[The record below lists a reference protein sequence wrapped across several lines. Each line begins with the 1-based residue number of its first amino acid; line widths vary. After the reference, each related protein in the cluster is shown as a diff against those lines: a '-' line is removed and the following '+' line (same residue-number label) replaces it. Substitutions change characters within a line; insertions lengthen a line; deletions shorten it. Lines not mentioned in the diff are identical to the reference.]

1 MEINMRRDIKK
12 GMKKAAIGIMAATM
26 LTVMAA
32 PVSVLPVSAATV
44 TRGSYDFSNMVVR
57 RVWFNTNDPVFLI
70 DDYER
75 VWLDNNVNVLATGNA
90 TDAKTTSNLMAP
102 MKNMFAYIGA
112 DYKENG
118 DNITITMND
127 TTVKLKIGSSDVE
140 INGKVTSGALTDEQ
154 IPAKVNVKEK
164 YADYNTFLTEDYNVV
179 YLPVAYVLN
188 IFGADMYKD
197 GKMSDSFYAAVP
209 VMKTE
214 SVPSYETSSKGY
226 GMRYDA
232 LLEGTLDVTTS
243 VADLIVALQNEDG
256 GFQVLPDNY
265 EMSQKETGLGSM
277 KDVSSVYNG
286 ATTAE
291 LKYLAKYITANKPE
305 DSKYQDAF
313 VKGIK
318 YLLTTQRDN
327 GGWSMNPGSGSG
339 FNANIE
345 VGNKAMTEVLTLLS
359 DIAILNNQ
367 DYVFARKAMN
377 VDEIKS
383 AVEKGNDFIVKSQ
396 ISNNNKKSG
405 WATQYDKSGNVTMGH
420 TYERE
425 SVSSYTTKDVID
437 YLMTIHNPS
446 QDIKDAV
453 ESAYSWLKDVKIAD
467 KEQKVVKD
475 TSMNNGFDVYLVDG
489 SGTWASNYVYDKAT
503 DSYRPLYSD
512 VDPTR
517 ADQKY
522 VNVYEL
528 YNLDGNSVGNN
539 KINNKDLILYST
551 RTTVSYYDN
560 NLADELIATGYD
572 EWKSYLANG
581 FPEIPKDPADSPD
594 NNGGSDNGNNADN
607 SQNKDTPQTP
617 SESGNAEVSDN
628 NTKTGDKAPVG
639 LLAAVLA
646 VSGLLAGISV
656 YAVRESKK
664 RGLIKDRKSV
674 V

>member
-1 MEINMRRDIKK
+1 MRRDIKK
-12 GMKKAAIGIMAATM
+12 GMKKAAIGIVAATM

-112 DYKENG
+112 DY
-118 DNITITMND
+118 ITITMND

-286 ATTAE
+286 ATTSE

-318 YLLTTQRDN
+318 YLLTTQHDN

-607 SQNKDTPQTP
+607 SQNKNTPQTP

-646 VSGLLAGISV
+646 VSGGLACISV

-664 RGLIKDRKSV
+664 RGLIKK
-674 V
+674 

>member
-1 MEINMRRDIKK
+1 MRRDIKK
-12 GMKKAAIGIMAATM
+12 GMKKAAIGIVAATM

-164 YADYNTFLTEDYNVV
+164 YADFNTFLTEDYNVV

-286 ATTAE
+286 ATTSE

-318 YLLTTQRDN
+318 YLLTTQHDN
-327 GGWSMNPGSGSG
+327 GGWSMNPGSESG

-475 TSMNNGFDVYLVDG
+475 TSMNNGFDVYLVGG

-646 VSGLLAGISV
+646 VSGGLAGISV
-656 YAVRESKK
+656 YAVKESKK
-664 RGLIKDRKSV
+664 RGLIKK
-674 V
+674 

>member
-1 MEINMRRDIKK
+1 MRRDIKK
-12 GMKKAAIGIMAATM
+12 GMKKAAIGIVAATM

-112 DYKENG
+112 DYKEDG

-197 GKMSDSFYAAVP
+197 GKMTDSFYAAVP

-286 ATTAE
+286 ATTSE

-339 FNANIE
+339 FNDNIE

-467 KEQKVVKD
+467 KEQEVVKD

-489 SGTWASNYVYDKAT
+489 SGTWASNYVYDKAN

-581 FPEIPKDPADSPD
+581 FPEIPKDPSDSPD

-646 VSGLLAGISV
+646 VSGGLAGISV

-664 RGLIKDRKSV
+664 RGLIKK
-674 V
+674 

>member
-12 GMKKAAIGIMAATM
+12 GMKKAAIGIVAATM

-286 ATTAE
+286 ATTSE

-318 YLLTTQRDN
+318 YLLTTQHDN

-646 VSGLLAGISV
+646 VSGGLACISV
-656 YAVRESKK
+656 YMS
-664 RGLIKDRKSV
+664 IFIP
-674 V
+674 

>member
-1 MEINMRRDIKK
+1 MRRNIKK

-57 RVWFNTNDPVFLI
+57 RVWFNTDDPVFLI

-75 VWLDNNVNVLATGNA
+75 VWLDKNVNVLATGDA
-90 TDAKTTSNLMAP
+90 TNAKTTSNLMAP

-112 DYKENG
+112 DYKEDG
-118 DNITITMND
+118 DNITITMNN
-127 TTVKLKIGSSDVE
+127 TTVKLKVGSSDVE

-154 IPAKVNVKEK
+154 IPSKVNVKEK

-179 YLPVAYVLN
+179 YLPVAYVLD

-214 SVPSYETSSKGY
+214 YVPSYETSSKGY

-232 LLEGTLDVTTS
+232 LIDGTLDVTTS
-243 VADLIVALQNEDG
+243 IADLIVALQNEDG

-265 EMSQKETGLGSM
+265 EMSQSETGLGSM
-277 KDVSSVYNG
+277 KDVSSIYNG

-291 LKYLAKYITANKPE
+291 LKYLAKYITADKPE
-305 DSKYQDAF
+305 NSKYQDAF

-318 YLLTTQRDN
+318 YLLSTQLDN
-327 GGWSMNPGSGSG
+327 GGWTMNPGSGSG
-339 FNANIE
+339 FNADIE
-345 VGNKAMTEVLTLLS
+345 VGNNAMTEVLALLS
-359 DIAILNNQ
+359 DIAVLNNQ
-367 DYVFARKAMN
+367 DYVFARKVMN

-383 AVEKGNDFIVKSQ
+383 AVQKGNDFIVKSQ
-396 ISNNNKKSG
+396 ISNNNKKAG
-405 WATQYDKSGNVTMGH
+405 WASQYDNSGNVTMGH

-425 SVSSYTTKDVID
+425 SVSSYTTKAVID

-446 QDIKDAV
+446 QEIIDAV
-453 ESAYSWLKDVKIAD
+453 ESSYSWLKDVKIAD
-467 KEQKVVKD
+467 KEQEVVKD

-489 SGTWASNYVYDKAT
+489 SGTWASNYVYEEAT
-503 DSYRPLYSD
+503 ESYRPLYSD

-517 ADQKY
+517 ADQKC
-522 VNVYEL
+522 VNVYDL
-528 YNLDGNSVGNN
+528 YNLDGNSVGNS
-539 KINNKDLILYST
+539 KIDNKDLILYST

-581 FPEIPKDPADSPD
+581 FPEIPTDPSDLPDVPD
-594 NNGGSDNGNNADN
+594 NNGGSDNGNNSADN
-607 SQNKDTPQTP
+607 SQNQDTPQIP
-617 SESGNAEVSDN
+617 SEAGNAEVSDN
-628 NTKTGDKAPVG
+628 NTKTGDRAPVG
-639 LLAAVLA
+639 LLAAILV
-646 VSGLLAGISV
+646 VSGGLAGISV
-656 YAVRESKK
+656 YAKK
-664 RGLIKDRKSV
+664 RGSIRK
-674 V
+674 

>member
-1 MEINMRRDIKK
+1 MRRDIKK
-12 GMKKAAIGIMAATM
+12 GMKKAAIGIVAATM

-112 DYKENG
+112 DYNENG

-286 ATTAE
+286 ATTSE

-467 KEQKVVKD
+467 KEQEVVKD

-489 SGTWASNYVYDKAT
+489 SGTWASNYVYDKAN

-581 FPEIPKDPADSPD
+581 FPEIPKDPVDSPD

-646 VSGLLAGISV
+646 VSGGLAGISV

-664 RGLIKDRKSV
+664 RGLIKK
-674 V
+674 

>member
-12 GMKKAAIGIMAATM
+12 GMKKAAIGIVAATM

-286 ATTAE
+286 ATTSE

-318 YLLTTQRDN
+318 YLLTTQHDN

-594 NNGGSDNGNNADN
+594 NNGGSDNGNNADD

-646 VSGLLAGISV
+646 VSGGLAGISV
-656 YAVRESKK
+656 YAVKESKK
-664 RGLIKDRKSV
+664 RGLIKK
-674 V
+674 

>member
-1 MEINMRRDIKK
+1 MRRDIKK
-12 GMKKAAIGIMAATM
+12 GMKKAAIGIVAATM

-327 GGWSMNPGSGSG
+327 GGWSMNPGSESG

-628 NTKTGDKAPVG
+628 NTKTGDKAPVC

-646 VSGLLAGISV
+646 VSGGLAGISV

-664 RGLIKDRKSV
+664 RGLIKK
-674 V
+674 

>member
-1 MEINMRRDIKK
+1 MRRDIKK
-12 GMKKAAIGIMAATM
+12 GMKKAAIGIVAATM

-286 ATTAE
+286 ATTSE

-318 YLLTTQRDN
+318 YLLTTQHDN

-617 SESGNAEVSDN
+617 SESENAEVSDN

-646 VSGLLAGISV
+646 VSGGLACISV

-664 RGLIKDRKSV
+664 RGLIKK
-674 V
+674 

>member
-1 MEINMRRDIKK
+1 MRRDIKK
-12 GMKKAAIGIMAATM
+12 GMKKAAIGIVAATM

-112 DYKENG
+112 DYKEDG

-127 TTVKLKIGSSDVE
+127 TTVKLKIGSLDVE

-286 ATTAE
+286 ATTSE

-467 KEQKVVKD
+467 KEQEVVKD

-489 SGTWASNYVYDKAT
+489 SGTWASNYVYDKAN

-522 VNVYEL
+522 VNVYDL

-646 VSGLLAGISV
+646 VSGGLAGISV

-664 RGLIKDRKSV
+664 RGLIKK
-674 V
+674 

>member
-1 MEINMRRDIKK
+1 MRRDIKK
-12 GMKKAAIGIMAATM
+12 GMKKAAIGIVAATM

-164 YADYNTFLTEDYNVV
+164 YADFNTFLTEDYNVV

-286 ATTAE
+286 ATTSE

-318 YLLTTQRDN
+318 YLLTTQHDN

-446 QDIKDAV
+446 QDIKDVV

-475 TSMNNGFDVYLVDG
+475 TSMNNGFDVYLIDG

-646 VSGLLAGISV
+646 VSGGLACISV

-664 RGLIKDRKSV
+664 RSLIKK
-674 V
+674 

>member
-1 MEINMRRDIKK
+1 MRRDIKK
-12 GMKKAAIGIMAATM
+12 GMKKAAIGIVAATM

-112 DYKENG
+112 DYKEDG

-286 ATTAE
+286 ATTSE

-318 YLLTTQRDN
+318 YLLTTQHGN

-339 FNANIE
+339 FNDNIE
-345 VGNKAMTEVLTLLS
+345 VGNNAMTEVLTLLS

-467 KEQKVVKD
+467 KEQEVVKD

-489 SGTWASNYVYDKAT
+489 SGTWASNYVYDKAN

-522 VNVYEL
+522 VNVYDL

-646 VSGLLAGISV
+646 VSGGLAGISV

-664 RGLIKDRKSV
+664 RGLIKK
-674 V
+674 

>member
-1 MEINMRRDIKK
+1 MRRDIKK
-12 GMKKAAIGIMAATM
+12 GMKKAAIGIVAATM

-164 YADYNTFLTEDYNVV
+164 YADFNTFLTEDYNVV

-318 YLLTTQRDN
+318 YLLTTQHDN
-327 GGWSMNPGSGSG
+327 GGWSMNPGSESG

-646 VSGLLAGISV
+646 VSGGLACISV

-664 RGLIKDRKSV
+664 RGLIKK
-674 V
+674 

>member
-1 MEINMRRDIKK
+1 MRRDIKK
-12 GMKKAAIGIMAATM
+12 GMKKAAIGIVAATM

-197 GKMSDSFYAAVP
+197 GRMSDSFYAAVP

-286 ATTAE
+286 ATTSE

-405 WATQYDKSGNVTMGH
+405 WATQYDKTGNVTMGH

-646 VSGLLAGISV
+646 VSGGLVCISV

-664 RGLIKDRKSV
+664 RGLIKK
-674 V
+674 

>member
-1 MEINMRRDIKK
+1 MRRDIKK
-12 GMKKAAIGIMAATM
+12 GMKKAAIGIVAATM

-286 ATTAE
+286 ATTSE

-318 YLLTTQRDN
+318 YLLTTQHDN
-327 GGWSMNPGSGSG
+327 GGWSMNPGSESG

-646 VSGLLAGISV
+646 VSGGLACISV

-664 RGLIKDRKSV
+664 RSLIKK
-674 V
+674 

>member
-1 MEINMRRDIKK
+1 MRRDIKK
-12 GMKKAAIGIMAATM
+12 SMKKAAIGIVAATM

-286 ATTAE
+286 ATTSE

-327 GGWSMNPGSGSG
+327 GGWSMNPGSESG

-646 VSGLLAGISV
+646 VSGGLAGISV
-656 YAVRESKK
+656 YAVKESKK
-664 RGLIKDRKSV
+664 RGLIKK
-674 V
+674 

>member
-1 MEINMRRDIKK
+1 MRRDIKK
-12 GMKKAAIGIMAATM
+12 GMKKAAIGIVAATM

-318 YLLTTQRDN
+318 YLLTTQHDN

-475 TSMNNGFDVYLVDG
+475 TSMNNGFDVYLVGG

-646 VSGLLAGISV
+646 VSGGLAGISV

-664 RGLIKDRKSV
+664 RGLIKK
-674 V
+674 

>member
-1 MEINMRRDIKK
+1 MRRDIKK

-179 YLPVAYVLN
+179 YLPVAYVLY

-327 GGWSMNPGSGSG
+327 GGWSMNPGSESG

-646 VSGLLAGISV
+646 VSGGLAGISV

-664 RGLIKDRKSV
+664 RGLIKK
-674 V
+674 

>member
-1 MEINMRRDIKK
+1 MRRDIKK
-12 GMKKAAIGIMAATM
+12 GMKKAAIGIVAATM

-286 ATTAE
+286 ATTSE

-489 SGTWASNYVYDKAT
+489 SGTWASNYVYDKAN

-581 FPEIPKDPADSPD
+581 FPEIPKDPVDSPD

-646 VSGLLAGISV
+646 VSGGLAGISV

-664 RGLIKDRKSV
+664 RGLIKK
-674 V
+674 

>member
-1 MEINMRRDIKK
+1 MRRDIKK
-12 GMKKAAIGIMAATM
+12 GMKKAAIGIVAATM

-140 INGKVTSGALTDEQ
+140 INGKVTSGTLTDEQ

-232 LLEGTLDVTTS
+232 LLEETLDVTTS

-265 EMSQKETGLGSM
+265 EMSQKKTGLGSM

-286 ATTAE
+286 ATTSE

-318 YLLTTQRDN
+318 YLLTTQHDN

-489 SGTWASNYVYDKAT
+489 SGTWASNYVYDKTT

-581 FPEIPKDPADSPD
+581 FPEIPKDPVDSPD

-646 VSGLLAGISV
+646 VSGGLAGISV

-664 RGLIKDRKSV
+664 RSLIKK
-674 V
+674 

>member
-1 MEINMRRDIKK
+1 MRRDIKK
-12 GMKKAAIGIMAATM
+12 GMKKAAIGIVAATM

-112 DYKENG
+112 DYKEDG

-127 TTVKLKIGSSDVE
+127 TTVKLKIGSLDVE

-286 ATTAE
+286 ATTSE

-467 KEQKVVKD
+467 KEQEVVKD

-646 VSGLLAGISV
+646 VSGGLAGISV

-664 RGLIKDRKSV
+664 RGLIKK
-674 V
+674 

>member
-1 MEINMRRDIKK
+1 MRRDIKK
-12 GMKKAAIGIMAATM
+12 GMKKAAIGIVAATM

-164 YADYNTFLTEDYNVV
+164 YADFNTFLTEDYNVV

-327 GGWSMNPGSGSG
+327 GGWSMNPGSESG

-646 VSGLLAGISV
+646 VSGGLAGISV
-656 YAVRESKK
+656 YVVRESKK
-664 RGLIKDRKSV
+664 RGLIKK
-674 V
+674 

>member
-1 MEINMRRDIKK
+1 MRRDIKK
-12 GMKKAAIGIMAATM
+12 GMKKAAIGIVAATM
-26 LTVMAA
+26 LTVM
-32 PVSVLPVSAATV
+32 AATV

-90 TDAKTTSNLMAP
+90 TAYFSTSNLMAP

-318 YLLTTQRDN
+318 YLLTTQHDN
-327 GGWSMNPGSGSG
+327 GGWSMNPGSESG

-594 NNGGSDNGNNADN
+594 NNGGSDSGNNADN

-664 RGLIKDRKSV
+664 RGLIKK
-674 V
+674 

>member
-1 MEINMRRDIKK
+1 MRRDIKK
-12 GMKKAAIGIMAATM
+12 GMKKAAIGIVAATM

-286 ATTAE
+286 ATTSE

-318 YLLTTQRDN
+318 YLLTTQHDN
-327 GGWSMNPGSGSG
+327 GGWSMNPGSESG

-405 WATQYDKSGNVTMGH
+405 WATQYDKFGNVTMGH

-594 NNGGSDNGNNADN
+594 NNGGSDNGNNVDN
-607 SQNKDTPQTP
+607 SQNKDTPHTP

-646 VSGLLAGISV
+646 VSGGLACISV

-664 RGLIKDRKSV
+664 RGLIKK
-674 V
+674 

>member
-1 MEINMRRDIKK
+1 MRRDIKK
-12 GMKKAAIGIMAATM
+12 GMKKAAIGIVAATM

-226 GMRYDA
+226 GMRYDV

-286 ATTAE
+286 ATTSE

-318 YLLTTQRDN
+318 YLLTTQHDN

-453 ESAYSWLKDVKIAD
+453 ESAYSWLKNVKIAD

-539 KINNKDLILYST
+539 RINNKDLILYST

-581 FPEIPKDPADSPD
+581 FPEIPKDLADSPD

-646 VSGLLAGISV
+646 VSGGLACISV

-664 RGLIKDRKSV
+664 RGLIKK
-674 V
+674 

>member
-12 GMKKAAIGIMAATM
+12 GMKKAAIGIVAATM

-286 ATTAE
+286 ATTSE

-318 YLLTTQRDN
+318 YLLTTQHDN

-383 AVEKGNDFIVKSQ
+383 AVEKGNDFIIKSQ

-646 VSGLLAGISV
+646 VSGGLACISV

-664 RGLIKDRKSV
+664 RGLIKK
-674 V
+674 

>member
-1 MEINMRRDIKK
+1 MRRDIKK
-12 GMKKAAIGIMAATM
+12 GMKKAAIGIVAATM

-112 DYKENG
+112 DYKQNG

-197 GKMSDSFYAAVP
+197 GRMSDSFYAAVP

-286 ATTAE
+286 ATTSE

-646 VSGLLAGISV
+646 VSGGLAGISV

-664 RGLIKDRKSV
+664 RGLIKK
-674 V
+674 

>member
-1 MEINMRRDIKK
+1 MRRDIKK
-12 GMKKAAIGIMAATM
+12 GMKKAAIGIVAATM

-232 LLEGTLDVTTS
+232 LLEGTLDVITS

-286 ATTAE
+286 ATTSE

-318 YLLTTQRDN
+318 YLLTTQHDN

-594 NNGGSDNGNNADN
+594 NNGGSDNGNNADD

-646 VSGLLAGISV
+646 VSGGLAGISV
-656 YAVRESKK
+656 YAVKESKK
-664 RGLIKDRKSV
+664 RGLIKK
-674 V
+674 

>member
-1 MEINMRRDIKK
+1 MRRDIKK
-12 GMKKAAIGIMAATM
+12 GMKKAAIGIVAATM

-646 VSGLLAGISV
+646 VSGGLACISV
-656 YAVRESKK
+656 YAVKESKK
-664 RGLIKDRKSV
+664 RGLIKK
-674 V
+674 

>member
-12 GMKKAAIGIMAATM
+12 GMKKAAIGIVAATM

-646 VSGLLAGISV
+646 VSGGLAGISV

-664 RGLIKDRKSV
+664 RGLIKK
-674 V
+674 

>member
-1 MEINMRRDIKK
+1 MRRDIKK
-12 GMKKAAIGIMAATM
+12 GMKKAAIGIVAATM

-164 YADYNTFLTEDYNVV
+164 YADFNTFLTEDYNVV

-327 GGWSMNPGSGSG
+327 GGWSMNPGSESG

-475 TSMNNGFDVYLVDG
+475 TSMNNGFDVYLIDG

-646 VSGLLAGISV
+646 VSGGLACISV

-664 RGLIKDRKSV
+664 RGLIKK
-674 V
+674 

>member
-1 MEINMRRDIKK
+1 MRRDIKK
-12 GMKKAAIGIMAATM
+12 GMKKAAIGIVAATM

-256 GFQVLPDNY
+256 GFQVLPDN

-286 ATTAE
+286 ATTSE

-318 YLLTTQRDN
+318 YLLTTQHDN

-646 VSGLLAGISV
+646 VSGGLACISV

-664 RGLIKDRKSV
+664 RGLIKK
-674 V
+674 

>member
-1 MEINMRRDIKK
+1 MRRDIKK
-12 GMKKAAIGIMAATM
+12 GMKKAAIGIVAATM

-112 DYKENG
+112 DYKEDG

-232 LLEGTLDVTTS
+232 LLEGTLDVTIS

-265 EMSQKETGLGSM
+265 EMSQRETGLGSM

-286 ATTAE
+286 ATTSE

-446 QDIKDAV
+446 QYIKDAV

-467 KEQKVVKD
+467 KEQEVVKD

-489 SGTWASNYVYDKAT
+489 SGTWASNYVYDKAN

-607 SQNKDTPQTP
+607 SQNKDTSQSP

-646 VSGLLAGISV
+646 VSGGLAGISV

-664 RGLIKDRKSV
+664 KA
-674 V
+674 

>member
-1 MEINMRRDIKK
+1 MRRDIKK

-286 ATTAE
+286 ATTSE

-318 YLLTTQRDN
+318 YILTTQHDN

-475 TSMNNGFDVYLVDG
+475 TSMNNGFDVYLVGG

-646 VSGLLAGISV
+646 VSGGLACISV

-664 RGLIKDRKSV
+664 RGLIKK
-674 V
+674 

>member
-1 MEINMRRDIKK
+1 MRRDIKK
-12 GMKKAAIGIMAATM
+12 GMKKAAIGIVAATM

-164 YADYNTFLTEDYNVV
+164 YADFNTFLTEDYNVV

-286 ATTAE
+286 ATTSE

-318 YLLTTQRDN
+318 YLLTTQHDN

-646 VSGLLAGISV
+646 VSGGLACISV

-664 RGLIKDRKSV
+664 RGLIKK
-674 V
+674 

>member
-1 MEINMRRDIKK
+1 MRRDIKK
-12 GMKKAAIGIMAATM
+12 GMKKAAIGIVAATM

-286 ATTAE
+286 ATTSE

-318 YLLTTQRDN
+318 YLLTTQHDN

-646 VSGLLAGISV
+646 VSGGLAGLSV

-664 RGLIKDRKSV
+664 RGLIKK
-674 V
+674 